1 MRSSRKMLEEFVKSA
16 IWLDIKE
23 TLDDWIEGIKTD
35 VFKSEDIMDVRRWEG
50 RLEAVEYFLALPQ
63 TLMNSIEY
71 EEGPKDGPGHDE
83 T

>member
-23 TLDDWIEGIKTD
+23 TLDDWVKGIKTD

-63 TLMNSIEY
+63 TLMNSLEY